1 MDNEKLKLVISRRL
15 KSALFDADMTCAEL
29 SQLSEVSEK
38 TVYNVI
44 HMRSMP
50 NASTIVMLADTV
62 GCSADWLLGRTDY
75 KGGI

>member
-1 MDNEKLKLVISRRL
+1 MDNEALKLIISRRL
-15 KSALFDADMTCAEL
+15 KSALFDAEMTCAEL
-29 SQLSEVSEK
+29 SQLSEVSGK

>member
-1 MDNEKLKLVISRRL
+1 MDNEALKLIISRRL
-15 KSALFDADMTCAEL
+15 KSALFDAEMTCAEL